1 MHAYRKKEKTCLEWE
16 AKSLGQARCW
26 LEAAMAQA
34 KAHRLAVGSL
44 AASCPEQSACDG
56 APGQNSQLWS
66 TLDEL
71 DCRRNYHSALFT
83 SIAISLLRSD
93 FCGKGYRRSV
103 SGSIYSTNTALAQ
116 FVQFVHETTP
126 KGNDDWVVMK
136 EVSCDHG
143 VRHAIKTI
151 DYEHQ

>member
-1 MHAYRKKEKTCLEWE
+1 
-16 AKSLGQARCW
+16 
-26 LEAAMAQA
+26 MAQA

-126 KGNDDWVVMK
+126 KGKENEGSPESVMHCLIDCL
-136 EVSCDHG
+136 VHAWFF
-143 VRHAIKTI
+143 RHRWKIPFRLLQSAVTA
-151 DYEHQ
+151 